1 MNVVNA
7 RRALKP
13 TTRPR
18 VTLLTAGTLVALLL
32 ACSFAPIAAHASTP
46 KGVGSTAKTSGSE
59 ATGGLEVEKAA
70 AKAGEVGKKV
80 ATSLIGLAF
89 AIAAIVLAF
98 RRDFKEAAGVLAIGI
113 VAIFLAG
120 SHGVSALE
128 DTVNK
133 LFGS

>member
-1 MNVVNA
+1 MNVA
-7 RRALKP
+7 SFHRALKP
-13 TTRPR
+13 TTRSR
-18 VTLLTAGTLVALLL
+18 VTLLTVGTLVALLL
-32 ACSFAPIAAHASTP
+32 ACSCAPIAARAATP
-46 KGVGSTAKTSGSE
+46 KGVGSNAKSSGSE
-59 ATGGLEVEKAA
+59 AAGGLEVEKAA
-70 AKAGEVGKKV
+70 AKAGEVGRKV

-98 RRDFKEAAGVLAIGI
+98 RRDFKEAAGVLAIGV